1 MRELKH
7 LPDHCS
13 RTATATLKPRK
24 VPRWDAL
31 SGLGLRM
38 GRTER
43 DDGLRKR
50 RVGDAHQRAGPP
62 KPVPGA
68 SCIWPKIT
76 LRRAFSA
83 IRARSLDSDGRAC
96 MAGRR
101 MLNLLPLR

>member
-50 RVGDAHQRAGPP
+50 RVGDTHQRAGPP
-62 KPVPGA
+62 KPVQRHA
-68 SCIWPKIT
+68 
-76 LRRAFSA
+76 AF
-83 IRARSLDSDGRAC
+83 
-96 MAGRR
+96 GRR
-101 MLNLLPLR
+101 SPSAERSQRYEPDRLTQTVEHAWQEGVC